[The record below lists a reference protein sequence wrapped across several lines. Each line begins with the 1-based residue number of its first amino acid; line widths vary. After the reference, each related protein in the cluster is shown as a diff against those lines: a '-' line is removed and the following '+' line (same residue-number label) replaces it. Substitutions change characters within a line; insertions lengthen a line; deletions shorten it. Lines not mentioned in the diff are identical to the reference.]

1 MRISDWSSDVC
12 SSDLQAGGPQWS
24 RGRLGLSRWRPF
36 SSRRTGSGDPDARS
50 SGFLLYGLPDF
61 RSVDDLSG
69 SDASGREPKQ
79 RTDRASSG
87 WNDDFRERKRVVQG
101 QRVSVRV
108 DLGVGRLIKKKQN
121 RETKA
126 TY

>member
-69 SDASGREPKQ
+69 SAASGREPKQ
-79 RTDRASSG
+79 GTDRAYSG
-87 WNDDFRERKRVVQG
+87 WNDDFRALRARSGYNSAAHTSELQSLFRILYAVF
-101 QRVSVRV
+101 
-108 DLGVGRLIKKKQN
+108 RLTQ
-121 RETKA
+121 T
-126 TY
+126 